1 MASLTVLLRHSGKW
15 NDEGNYIDF
24 AIEGILIKEYASF
37 NDLVASISNQLGI
50 DLSSKTIKIQYKVE
64 GNCTPMEIHNDM
76 GYRVYVELKKENREF
91 GMYPLCVTTVEKE
104 LIDGE
109 VQRYDSDTDNTL
121 AIEFVNS
128 GEAIGVFEL
137 HKDLIISKTNQKEVM
152 AGQVYK
158 DKATLKEVM
167 ENYAIAQRFQFWVD
181 RSNAVSYALLCISE
195 DCEWRFKASSI
206 NKSELFKVREFN
218 DNHTCPLKDKVYEQR
233 QASSSLIGGIIRPK
247 LTNHKRK
254 YTPRDIIDDVKSD
267 LGVDVSYMLAWRD
280 KEKAINFL
288 RGEPA
293 DSYKK
298 LPGYLYTMD
307 MTYPGS
313 HIRMVKS
320 PKNEFMYVYISL
332 YAFIR
337 GFDYCRPIVVVDGSH
352 LKSYYTGTFVSASTL
367 DGAGHMFPLAYGVID
382 SENDAAWTWFFEQ
395 FKIAYGVRENMCIV
409 SDRNESIIK
418 SVSRVNPDVPHFAC
432 IWHLWN
438 NVYKKFKKSHAKLSE
453 IYFSMAKAYTEAE
466 FDSLMEKVEKVDIRV
481 KEYLELD
488 GYEKW
493 ARLYAHVNR
502 GWTMTSNIAESINVA
517 LVLARELPIYDF
529 LEEVRKMF
537 GRWNCSNCKEATQTY
552 KTLGKKYQEM
562 LELNERMC
570 TRMTTVCLLERK
582 CVCGR
587 FQIDELPCPHAWAVL
602 KSKFLMPEEYC
613 SNYYKSSTI
622 VMTYDVPVY
631 PLPDKNDW
639 NMPEHVAEEVVL
651 PPKWKRPP
659 GRPKKKRDKTL
670 SELLQPKNQ
679 HSCSICGQGGHNV

>member
-24 AIEGILIKEYASF
+24 SIEGILIKEYASF

-50 DLSSKTIKIQYKVE
+50 DLSSKSIKIQYKVE

-91 GMYPLCVTTVEKE
+91 GMYPFCITTIEKE
-104 LIDGE
+104 LVSGGSLNQGDIVKIDE
-109 VQRYDSDTDNTL
+109 AVQRYDSDTDDTL
-121 AIEFVNS
+121 ALDFVNS

-137 HKDLIISKTNQKEVM
+137 RKDLIISKTNQREVM

-167 ENYAIAQRFQFWVD
+167 ENYAISQRFQFRVD

-195 DCEWRFKASSI
+195 DCEWRFKTSSI
-206 NKSELFKVREFN
+206 NKSELFKVTEFI

-233 QASSSLIGGIIRPK
+233 QASSSLIGGMIKPK

-254 YTPRDIIDDVKSD
+254 YTPKDIIDDVKSD
-267 LGVDVSYMLAWRD
+267 LGVDVSYMLAWRA
-280 KEKAINFL
+280 KKKTMNIL

-313 HIRMVKS
+313 HIRM
-320 PKNEFMYVYISL
+320 
-332 YAFIR
+332 
-337 GFDYCRPIVVVDGSH
+337 GFDHCRPIVVVDGSH
-352 LKSYYTGTFVSASTL
+352 LKSYYTGTFISASTL
-367 DGAGHMFPLAYGVID
+367 DGAK
-382 SENDAAWTWFFEQ
+382 NDAAWTWFFEQ
-395 FKIAYGVRENMCIV
+395 FKIAYSDRENMCIV

-418 SVSRVNPDVPHFAC
+418 SVSRVYSDVSYFAC

-438 NVYKKFKKSHAKLSE
+438 NVYKKFKKSHTKLSE
-453 IYFSMAKAYTEAE
+453 IYFSMAKAYTQAE
-466 FDSLMEKVEKVDIRV
+466 FVMEKVDKVDIRV
-481 KEYLELD
+481 KVYLELV

-493 ARLYAHVNR
+493 ARLYAPVNR
-502 GWTMTSNIAESINVA
+502 GWSMMSNIAKSINAA
-517 LVLARELPIYDF
+517 LVLARELPIYEF
-529 LEEVRKMF
+529 LEEVIPSTEYLHMVNDG
-537 GRWNCSNCKEATQTY
+537 GRNY
-552 KTLGKKYQEM
+552 
-562 LELNERMC
+562 
-570 TRMTTVCLLERK
+570 TVCLLERK

-587 FQIDELPCPHAWAVL
+587 FQVDELPCPHAWAVL

-613 SNYYKSSTI
+613 FNYYKSNTV
-622 VMTYDVPVY
+622 VMTYDVLVY
-631 PLPDKNDW
+631 PLPDRNDW
-639 NMPEHVAEEVVL
+639 NIPAHVAEEVVL

-659 GRPKKKRDKTL
+659 GRPKKKRDKPL

-679 HSCSICGQGGHNV
+679 HSCSICGRGGHNKRMYRNAPRNK

>member
-1 MASLTVLLRHSGKW
+1 
-15 NDEGNYIDF
+15 
-24 AIEGILIKEYASF
+24 
-37 NDLVASISNQLGI
+37 
-50 DLSSKTIKIQYKVE
+50 
-64 GNCTPMEIHNDM
+64 
-76 GYRVYVELKKENREF
+76 
-91 GMYPLCVTTVEKE
+91 
-104 LIDGE
+104 
-109 VQRYDSDTDNTL
+109 
-121 AIEFVNS
+121 
-128 GEAIGVFEL
+128 
-137 HKDLIISKTNQKEVM
+137 
-152 AGQVYK
+152 
-158 DKATLKEVM
+158 
-167 ENYAIAQRFQFWVD
+167 
-181 RSNAVSYALLCISE
+181 YALLCISE

-254 YTPRDIIDDVKSD
+254 YTTRDIIDDVKSD
-267 LGVDVSYMLAWRD
+267 LGVDVSYMLAWRA
-280 KEKAINFL
+280 KEKAMNFL
-288 RGEPA
+288 RGEPI

-313 HIRMVKS
+313 HIRMT
-320 PKNEFMYVYISL
+320 N
-332 YAFIR
+332 
-337 GFDYCRPIVVVDGSH
+337 CVVDGSH

-367 DGAGHMFPLAYGVID
+367 DGAGHILPLAYGVID

-395 FKIAYGVRENMCIV
+395 FKIAYGVRENMSIV
-409 SDRNESIIK
+409 SHRNESTIK
-418 SVSRVNPDVPHFAC
+418 SVSRVYPDVPHFAC

-453 IYFSMAKAYTEAE
+453 IYFSMAKAYTQAK
-466 FDSLMEKVEKVDIRV
+466 FDSLMEKVEKVDSRV
-481 KEYLELD
+481 KEYLELA

-493 ARLYAHVNR
+493 ARLYAPVNR
-502 GWTMTSNIAESINVA
+502 GWTMTSNIAESINGA
-517 LVLARELPIYDF
+517 LVSARELPIYDF
-529 LEEVRKMF
+529 LERKMF
-537 GRWNCSNCKEATQTY
+537 GRWNCSNSKEATQTY

-562 LELNERMC
+562 LELNETMC
-570 TRMTTVCLLERK
+570 TLVPSTEYLHTVNDGGRNYTVCLLERK

-587 FQIDELPCPHAWAVL
+587 FQIDELPCPHAWDVW

-613 SNYYKSSTI
+613 SNYYKPSTI

-639 NMPEHVAEEVVL
+639 NIPEHVAQEVVL

-670 SELLQPKNQ
+670 SELLHPKNQ
-679 HSCSICGQGGHNV
+679 HSCSICGQGGHNKRTCRNAPRNK